1 MVVGVGSGGGGE
13 TSSPAARR
21 RRWLHVDMAGPST
34 DKASGRGT
42 GCGVA
47 LRLRLELL
55 TGALC
60 AEATEYSCVRRLCKI
75 RIHRPAL
82 NEKIIAH

>member
-21 RRWLHVDMAGPST
+21 RRWLHVDMAGTST

-42 GCGVA
+42 GCGVV
-47 LRLRLELL
+47 LRLELL

-60 AEATEYSCVRRLCKI
+60 AEATEFKYSTVCDGFN
-75 RIHRPAL
+75 
-82 NEKIIAH
+82 NEFIDQR